1 MRKSGRERVKGK
13 LVNEVYILRDS
24 VKGPTT
30 DLGIAQMPM
39 DTKASSLE
47 GYIYILIDRIEGCT

>member
-39 DTKASSLE
+39 DTRASSLE
-47 GYIYILIDRIEGCT
+47 GIYTGTA